1 MAIFRFRNNS
11 KMNFTVTKGTPNPD
25 ETIAIANVLKARTKK
40 PVVSRSTWGKPQ
52 LRGELVKNRRY
63 NNGK

>member
-1 MAIFRFRNNS
+1 
-11 KMNFTVTKGTPNPD
+11 MNFTVTKGTPNSD
-25 ETIAIANVLKARTKK
+25 ETMAITNVLKARIKK

-63 NNGK
+63 NDGK

>member
-25 ETIAIANVLKARTKK
+25 ETIAITNVLKARIKK
-40 PVVSRSTWGKPQ
+40 PVVNRSTWGKPQ
-52 LRGELVKNRRY
+52 LRSELVKNRRY
-63 NNGK
+63 NDGK

>member
-25 ETIAIANVLKARTKK
+25 EIIAITNILKARIKK
-40 PVVSRSTWGKPQ
+40 PVVSRSAWGKPQ
-52 LRGELVKNRRY
+52 LRSELVKNRRY
-63 NNGK
+63 NDGR